1 MVLVEMK
8 SNDDQCQLN
17 NNVLKI
23 FILVQSFAFLAYL
36 LEPKLRLITKSMLPG
51 LEGPQEN
58 KILEYIFL
66 ILIVLFTAFICSK
79 IRTYKVENI
88 EFRVSKTIF
97 LCLVLIEVYFI
108 YILNGQS
115 FSLNIDFARQ
125 YRGDGL
131 GKLGYLKISTLI
143 FYMYT
148 MVLSAKIEAIKLEN
162 HGRRRREYQIL
173 RVLLLAAF
181 VIFVMKDVYAGARG
195 STLNFIAFYLIG
207 KTYVNRCYLNK
218 DFILSPR
225 ILVPVFILT
234 FLIIILTINRT
245 GSNELLG
252 MLFYDSLIIKF
263 VGNLEV
269 AIQLI
274 SGDLYLR
281 DGIHGNFKSAEYID
295 WGVDRV
301 SVVSFF
307 PIFENFVQLFT
318 ERSDRQS
325 IYFHIYGNNPFN
337 SASYLFYFLVGSGGS
352 FALCVTIIVL
362 IRLLGRINPAFN
374 FFSYATLFYF
384 GFVSFTGYP
393 LTSIPFILIP
403 IFAFLFK
410 YAVRFKSNPLPRNT
424 DFNDER

>member
-1 MVLVEMK
+1 MK
-8 SNDDQCQLN
+8 SNNDKYQLN

-58 KILEYIFL
+58 KIKEYIFL
-66 ILIVLFTAFICSK
+66 ILMALFTALICSK
-79 IRTYKVENI
+79 IRTYKAENI
-88 EFRVSKTIF
+88 EFRFNKTIF
-97 LCLVLIEVYFI
+97 LCLMFIEVYFI

-115 FSLNIDFARQ
+115 LSLNIDFARQ
-125 YRGDGL
+125 YRSDGL

-162 HGRRRREYQIL
+162 PRRRRREYQLL
-173 RVLLLAAF
+173 RLLLLSAL
-181 VIFVMKDVYAGARG
+181 VIFAMKDVYAGARG

-207 KTYVNRCYLNK
+207 KTYVNRFYLNK

-225 ILVPVFILT
+225 ILGPVFILI
-234 FLIIILTINRT
+234 FLIIVLTINRT

-252 MLFYDSLIIKF
+252 MLVYDSLIIKF

-281 DGIHGNFKSAEYID
+281 EGMGGYFRSAEYLD

-301 SVVSFF
+301 SVVSFY

-318 ERSDRQS
+318 ERYDRQS
-325 IYFHIYGNNPFN
+325 MYFHIYGNNPFN
-337 SASYLFYFLVGSGGS
+337 SASYLFYLLVGGGGS

-403 IFAFLFK
+403 IFALLFK
-410 YAVRFKSNPLPRNT
+410 YVVRLKTNPLQSST
-424 DFNDER
+424 DFIDER